1 MNSDQWVKLIQIV
14 FLFFQAL
21 IVPVTI
27 YLVFRYFGPS
37 IKKFI
42 ENSSK
47 VSGKISPT
55 GIEFSTE
62 QLETTTGQV
71 SASLTAASISKE
83 AISLDVI
90 SSRASDNTQ
99 RSPKI
104 LSSNR
109 VLEIGYV
116 VGQALNPQVTK
127 QLTKTSILW
136 IEDIHEDNSFEK
148 NAIETLGI
156 QLVTCRS
163 IEEAL
168 GKVQLN
174 QYEVIISSINLAS
187 KKQKL
192 YILLEKVHDLYI
204 RSYIIIYASL
214 NNPEDNIEAI
224 GKGVFGSTNDPLE
237 LFQLIVKAVQ
247 IEARSLRGTQT
258 LGEFFKQFVGL
269 QTNLYKILIFGYW
282 CEIKQGQSHFTSED
296 ILAKYREARETPP
309 ANIGRDLRSL
319 VSKGLLL
326 PPGQSEDG
334 TPTYAL
340 SNSGIKEVESRMSQ
354 A

>member
-1 MNSDQWVKLIQIV
+1 MNADQWVKLIQIV
-14 FLFFQAL
+14 FPFFQAL
-21 IVPVTI
+21 IVPLTI

-71 SASLTAASISKE
+71 SASLTAASISKG
-83 AISLDVI
+83 AISLDVN
-90 SSRASDNTQ
+90 SSSASDNTQ

-116 VGQALNPQVTK
+116 VGQALNPQVIK

-136 IEDIHEDNSFEK
+136 IEDIHEDKSFEK

-156 QLVTCRS
+156 QLVTCTS

-174 QYEVIISSINLAS
+174 QYDVIISSINLAS
-187 KKQKL
+187 NKQKL
-192 YILLEKVHDLYI
+192 YILLEKIRELHI

-214 NNPEDNIEAI
+214 NNEDNIEAI

-258 LGEFFKQFVGL
+258 LNEFLRELGHQSH
-269 QTNLYKILIFGYW
+269 QEKILAFGYW
-282 CEIKQGQSHFTSED
+282 GEIKQGQPYFTVDD
-296 ILAKYREARETPP
+296 ILSSYRKAREVPP
-309 ANIGRDLRSL
+309 TNIHRDLRTL
-319 VSKGLLL
+319 ISKGFLL
-326 PPGQSEDG
+326 PEGQSENG
-334 TPTYAL
+334 SSAYAL
-340 SNSGIKEVESRMSQ
+340 TNTGILQVEMKWPRH
-354 A
+354 